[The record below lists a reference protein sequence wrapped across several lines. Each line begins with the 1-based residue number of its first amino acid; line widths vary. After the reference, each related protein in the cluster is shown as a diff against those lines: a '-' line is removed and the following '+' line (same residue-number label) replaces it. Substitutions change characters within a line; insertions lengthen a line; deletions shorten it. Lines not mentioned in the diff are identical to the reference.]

1 MEQIIKLVMLF
12 EYHSNLN
19 HITKNHITFISPAN
33 KKMYFT
39 NLTGDNIQHTFHRNL
54 MNIYLEQFE
63 THQVHYDDI
72 VGISTLENRD
82 TIIDDLPNALQ
93 FIFICSSM
101 CNTLVLSNSVKQTL
115 RQLRIMRANMTTMPD
130 IQGCIQLEVCS
141 INSCN
146 ISQFNNT
153 LLPSTLKEINLNG
166 NNLSDE
172 QSLCSPLNEWL
183 IPTKKESIGDLI
195 ARGGKKTCNLNGNK
209 LNYNKFPTNLANRI
223 KLLRQHSYVF
233 NMVRIENVAQ
243 MNIIENVAQ
252 MNIRNV
258 TASSDGN
265 NILHSSQTVH
275 LSSVNASVVASLD
288 IIQQYIQTH
297 SLKVV
302 DATDRLFKEFST
314 LHLFSQ
320 FFKTQFLIKSVQSVT
335 GLTYEKTFMIIWT
348 ALCHAIQTNLISKED
363 AFQRMA
369 IEITDSID
377 VCFTGKYNR
386 IFNALV
392 GVIDGVHIGISSQ
405 EEIQMEMTRLI
416 QKYNESIETITTPDN
431 KFEVFSELFRTTIC
445 DAYTA
450 LQGTPNAVH
459 WIEAILDLA
468 PDNIKI
474 KVGDTEYEQSWDDF
488 IITLR
493 EKQIIGVYQY
503 NTDTIEWLH

>member
-195 ARGGKKTCNLNGNK
+195 ARGGKK
-209 LNYNKFPTNLANRI
+209 R
-223 KLLRQHSYVF
+223 
-233 NMVRIENVAQ
+233 
-243 MNIIENVAQ
+243 
-252 MNIRNV
+252 
-258 TASSDGN
+258 
-265 NILHSSQTVH
+265 
-275 LSSVNASVVASLD
+275 
-288 IIQQYIQTH
+288 
-297 SLKVV
+297 
-302 DATDRLFKEFST
+302 
-314 LHLFSQ
+314 
-320 FFKTQFLIKSVQSVT
+320 
-335 GLTYEKTFMIIWT
+335 
-348 ALCHAIQTNLISKED
+348 
-363 AFQRMA
+363 
-369 IEITDSID
+369 
-377 VCFTGKYNR
+377 
-386 IFNALV
+386 
-392 GVIDGVHIGISSQ
+392 VI
-405 EEIQMEMTRLI
+405 
-416 QKYNESIETITTPDN
+416 
-431 KFEVFSELFRTTIC
+431 
-445 DAYTA
+445 
-450 LQGTPNAVH
+450 
-459 WIEAILDLA
+459 
-468 PDNIKI
+468 
-474 KVGDTEYEQSWDDF
+474 
-488 IITLR
+488 
-493 EKQIIGVYQY
+493 
-503 NTDTIEWLH
+503 